1 MGENIRMVEI
11 HSGEI
16 PNQVR
21 SAKRAATLVYA
32 VQAASFFLGGITLLV
47 GVVVNYVKRPNARNT
62 WLESHFRWQIRTFWF
77 GLLWALLGL
86 PIGFLTLGMDM
97 VRVPGASRLAGLQ
110 DSEGLAE
117 TDGWPGNVRES
128 KTEMTGEYREPP
140 VYLICELCGQAF
152 SPLKVKPDQPA
163 WCPACAKEERDYTI
177 DRCSPTQIREKTL
190 QRKTRESKDAV
201 ARRLKGT
208 SS

>member
-1 MGENIRMVEI
+1 
-11 HSGEI
+11 
-16 PNQVR
+16 
-21 SAKRAATLVYA
+21 
-32 VQAASFFLGGITLLV
+32 
-47 GVVVNYVKRPNARNT
+47 
-62 WLESHFRWQIRTFWF
+62 
-77 GLLWALLGL
+77 
-86 PIGFLTLGMDM
+86 
-97 VRVPGASRLAGLQ
+97 
-110 DSEGLAE
+110 
-117 TDGWPGNVRES
+117 
-128 KTEMTGEYREPP
+128 MTGEYREPP

-177 DRCSPTQIREKTL
+177 DRCSPSQIREKTL